1 MGDGELYE
9 STLAPIGKTGRTG
22 RNKISGLTAG
32 AFRFYCRR
40 AQVTPAHYAM
50 ASPIECVSADPVFW
64 DCPTLD
70 TDLHI
75 LNSLGE
81 PLPLPD
87 HIDPGAWVSDQEPAL
102 LRWFARETHKQYR
115 QELRD
120 NTFNSEN
127 DFSANFVFSFYV
139 PEDCGDWC
147 YASDVFVTVERHL
160 GGDVRGN
167 YGPFSVFR
175 VDNIAETGFLDWVCG
190 WHAEPLPHDADVEWP
205 DLQRWNARF
214 AVGFSSWPTGEV
226 RDALASKE
234 PAWCDTRKAWLAR
247 LQDVPFPVVLHPVGP
262 CYC

>member
-1 MGDGELYE
+1 
-9 STLAPIGKTGRTG
+9 
-22 RNKISGLTAG
+22 
-32 AFRFYCRR
+32 
-40 AQVTPAHYAM
+40 M
-50 ASPIECVSADPVFW
+50 ASPIDCASADPTFW

-102 LRWFARETHKQYR
+102 LRWFAREMHQQYR

-120 NTFNSEN
+120 NTYNNEN
-127 DFSANFVFSFYV
+127 DFSANFVFSLYV
-139 PEDCGDWC
+139 PEDCADWC

-167 YGPFSVFR
+167 YGPFAVFR

-190 WHAEPLPHDADVEWP
+190 WHAEPLPHDADAEWP
-205 DLQRWNARF
+205 ALRALNDRF
-214 AVGFSSWPTGEV
+214 AIGYSSWPTAEL
-226 RDALASKE
+226 RDALISKE

-262 CYC
+262 YYC

>member
-1 MGDGELYE
+1 MTT
-9 STLAPIGKTGRTG
+9 TLLNPEAI
-22 RNKISGLTAG
+22 A
-32 AFRFYCRR
+32 
-40 AQVTPAHYAM
+40 
-50 ASPIECVSADPVFW
+50 SADPTCW

-81 PLPLPD
+81 PLPLPE
-87 HIDPGAWVSDQEPAL
+87 HIDPGAWASDQEPAL
-102 LRWFARETHKQYR
+102 LRWFARETHQQYR

-120 NTFNSEN
+120 NTYNSEN
-127 DFSANFVFSFYV
+127 DFSANFVFSIYV

-175 VDNIAETGFLDWVCG
+175 VDNLAESGFLDWVCG
-190 WHAEPLPHDADVEWP
+190 WHAEPLPQDADPDWP
-205 DLQRWNARF
+205 DLQRWNDRF
-214 AVGFSSWPTGEV
+214 CIGYSSWPTGEL
-226 RDALASKE
+226 REALASKE

-247 LQDVPFPVVLHPVGP
+247 LQDVPFPVVLRPEAP
-262 CYC
+262 YYC